1 MHPLNSRTTN
11 TVAAVKNWTFIGRSL
26 KKYLYGI
33 RLINWRAESYW
44 TKCELYTIERARWWR
59 IAFDIFSYSRSRISP
74 VFSSDLQKK
83 FQRYNNTLYC
93 DSVPFLFLRLV
104 PRDGLLTK
112 HTRTNSLGQS
122 LGYPRRDL
130 SHPFLSLYVCLFMI
144 FIHLIGAAL
153 DCACSISLSRGKFSI
168 QRVSLK

>member
-93 DSVPFLFLRLV
+93 DSVLFLFLRLRPSWRSFDKTHAHKFARPI
-104 PRDGLLTK
+104 PRIPPTRPLASLL
-112 HTRTNSLGQS
+112 
-122 LGYPRRDL
+122 
-130 SHPFLSLYVCLFMI
+130 I
-144 FIHLIGAAL
+144 FICMFIYDLYTSYWGCFRLCVHH
-153 DCACSISLSRGKFSI
+153 
-168 QRVSLK
+168 